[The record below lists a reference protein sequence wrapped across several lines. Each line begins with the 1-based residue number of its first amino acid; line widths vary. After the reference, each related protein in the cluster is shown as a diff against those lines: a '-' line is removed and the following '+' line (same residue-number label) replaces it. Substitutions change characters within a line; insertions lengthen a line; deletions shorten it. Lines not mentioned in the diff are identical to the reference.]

1 MFEVGSISKLFT
13 ATLAAYA
20 QANGQLSLT
29 DPVEKYLPE
38 LQGSAFGKV
47 LLMHLATHT
56 AGGFPLQVPENVEN
70 EQQLMDYLKRRGKYS
85 NPDNSPRPG
94 VILLDL
100 NMPKKDGRECLRE
113 IKSDDELKSIPV
125 IVLTTSKAEEDILR
139 TYDLGVNSF
148 VTKPVTFME
157 LVEVMKNLGSYWFD
171 IVQLPKHN
179 T

>member
-1 MFEVGSISKLFT
+1 MIQIQKDKKSIVILM
-13 ATLAAYA
+13 ADD
-20 QANGQLSLT
+20 
-29 DPVEKYLPE
+29 DPDDRAMTKEALEENFLLNELRFVEDGAE
-38 LQGSAFGKV
+38 
-47 LLMHLATHT
+47 
-56 AGGFPLQVPENVEN
+56 
-70 EQQLMDYLKRRGKYS
+70 LMDYLKRRGKYS
-85 NPDNSPRPG
+85 NPENSPRPG

-148 VTKPVTFME
+148 VTKPVTFFE

-171 IVQLPKHN
+171 IVQLPKFN
-179 T
+179 S